1 MSISQVVPVGGF
13 ALSGMVQA
21 IKALYHIAGEINE
34 FIDDHIEKLK
44 VSDSPLIAS
53 TGRVLEAAKYG
64 FGVGYMSSV
73 AVIAVGQFLLG
84 NTLAAVVT
92 VATAATL
99 TNPIAMT
106 CAALGAIYYG
116 WNALT
121 DKERRQILESL
132 ASGLSMGI
140 ELIRSLVEFVIRKS
154 RDLMETKQLEDFKEY
169 VKTQAALF
177 GRSLSDITRKVGDV
191 VSDGWDKAGSA
202 ASIAYDATAE
212 VASKAVTAAKGAM
225 RRGDRDK
232 LPVAGSFAPMTPS
245 ALERDA
251 PDATPSKTRTPS
263 KSKR

>member
-1 MSISQVVPVGGF
+1 MSVSQVVPVAGF
-13 ALSGMVQA
+13 ALSGMAQA
-21 IKALYHIAGEINE
+21 IKALYHIVGEINE

-44 VSDSPLIAS
+44 ASDSPLIAS

-73 AVIAVGQFLLG
+73 AIIAVGQYLLG
-84 NTLAAVVT
+84 NTLAAAVT

-132 ASGLSMGI
+132 SSGLAMGI

-154 RDLMETKQLEDFKEY
+154 KDLMTSSQLEDF
-169 VKTQAALF
+169 
-177 GRSLSDITRKVGDV
+177 GSSGLSVGDL
-191 VSDGWDKAGSA
+191 
-202 ASIAYDATAE
+202 
-212 VASKAVTAAKGAM
+212 
-225 RRGDRDK
+225 R
-232 LPVAGSFAPMTPS
+232 PS
-245 ALERDA
+245 
-251 PDATPSKTRTPS
+251 
-263 KSKR
+263 